1 LLGDINSD
9 LTLDANSL
17 LNSYVYDDE
26 NVRQFFQTH
35 VESSYHDVISF
46 KNVFSR
52 SGNPLILSLNIRSL
66 NSKYE
71 SLKSLVSDLIDAHVP
86 LDLIIIQETWEVK
99 YPSLVSLPGFQQIVM
114 RTRGGR
120 RGGGGGCVC
129 ERWFEF

>member
-1 LLGDINSD
+1 MLGDINSD

-17 LNSYVYDDE
+17 LNRYVHDDE
-26 NVRQFFQTH
+26 NIRQFFQTH

-52 SGNPLILSLNIRSL
+52 SGNPLILSLNIQSL

-71 SLKSLVSDLIDAHVP
+71 SLKSLISDLLDAHVP

-99 YPSLVSLPGFQQIVM
+99 YPALVTLPGFQQIVT
-114 RTRGGR
+114 RTREGR
-120 RGGGGGCVC
+120 RGGGWVC
-129 ERWFEF
+129 M